1 MSFTMRL
8 GSGLCSGGMPFG
20 VNWTT
25 SLDGWYDALGFWGFS
40 VPVLLWLLFLGWWQ
54 VWVSGFGEF

>member
-1 MSFTMRL
+1 MLFTMRL

-25 SLDGWYDALGFWGFS
+25 SLDGWYEALGFWGVFGS
-40 VPVLLWLLFLGWWQ
+40 CFAVVVIFGVLAGLG
-54 VWVSGFGEF
+54 VGF